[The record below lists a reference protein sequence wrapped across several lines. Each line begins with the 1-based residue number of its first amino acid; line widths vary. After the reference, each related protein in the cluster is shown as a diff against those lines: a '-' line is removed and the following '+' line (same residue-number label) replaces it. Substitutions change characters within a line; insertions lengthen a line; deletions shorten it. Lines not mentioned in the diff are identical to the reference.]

1 MRKNYKA
8 IAMALAATLT
18 MGMLT
23 GCGSSAAKEDA
34 KITIAYQS
42 SVGYAPLL
50 VMKEKGLIEEA
61 YGKDIQVE
69 WVEMK
74 NGAEINEGLVA
85 GQLDVGTMGVPV
97 AVTGVTT
104 SGMYKIAFG
113 LSSQPYSITTSN
125 PAINSLADITSSDQ
139 IAITNI
145 NSQPHVLL
153 AMAAKEILGDAHA
166 LDANL
171 TKLSNSD
178 GYSAIVS
185 GAVSSHMVIS
195 PYNFME
201 VASTEA
207 DIHEIPIDSSI
218 WPAENTALVGVVS
231 NKLVDS
237 KPEIYNALLTAVEKA
252 DTFIKENPE
261 ETATILAVGYDAD
274 ASEIQQ
280 WITDPRSGYRT
291 ELQGV
296 MDMINFMVEE
306 GFMEEGPSDIKEIVF
321 DNVKG
326 N

>member
-1 MRKNYKA
+1 MRNSKKYL
-8 IAMALAATLT
+8 ALALSVVL
-18 MGMLT
+18 GMSILT
-23 GCGSSAAKEDA
+23 GCGNTASKGDA

-61 YGKDIQVE
+61 YGKDIEVE
-69 WVEMK
+69 WIEMK
-74 NGAEINEGLVA
+74 NGSEINEGLVA
-85 GQLDVGTMGVPV
+85 GQIDVGTMGVPV

-113 LSSQPYSITTSN
+113 LSAQPYSITTSN
-125 PAINSLADITSSDQ
+125 PAINALSDFTPNDQ

-153 AMAAKEILGDAHA
+153 AMAAKAVLGDAHA

-171 TKLSNSD
+171 TKLSNTD
-178 GYSAIVS
+178 GYTALLS

-201 VASTEA
+201 VTNTET
-207 DIHEIPIDSSI
+207 DIHEIEIDDSI

-231 NKLVDS
+231 NKLVQDN
-237 KPEIYNALLTAVEKA
+237 PEIYNALLTAVEKA
-252 DTFIKENPE
+252 DTFISENPA
-261 ETATILAVGYDAD
+261 ETAAILSAGYDAE
-274 ASEIQQ
+274 ASEIEK
-280 WITDPRSGYRT
+280 WITDPRSGYST
-291 ELQGV
+291 ELHGV
-296 MDMINFMVEE
+296 MNMISFMLEE